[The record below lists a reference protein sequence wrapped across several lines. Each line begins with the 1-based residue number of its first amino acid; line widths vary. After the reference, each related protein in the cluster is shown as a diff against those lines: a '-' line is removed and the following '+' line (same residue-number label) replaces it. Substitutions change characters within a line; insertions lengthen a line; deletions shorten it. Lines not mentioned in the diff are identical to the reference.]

1 MLGTIVV
8 VLHVV
13 SVFMLISGT
22 TGRNL
27 IWMHI
32 RNSRDLDTVH
42 KFLELAE
49 NFDTRLV
56 RPGSGLILLTGLLAA
71 WLRGWPILGFLQGA
85 GSNWVLAALAL
96 YLTFIPLVTLLFI
109 PKMKVRQRALEGAL
123 AKGEIT
129 PELTAA
135 INDRALYLGR
145 VYELATVVVFT
156 WLMIAKPF

>member
-1 MLGTIVV
+1 MLGILVV
-8 VLHVV
+8 VLHVM
-13 SVFMLISGT
+13 SVFMLISGSV
-22 TGRNL
+22 GRNL

-32 RNSRDLDTVH
+32 RKSRDLGTVH
-42 KFLELAE
+42 KFLDLAD
-49 NFDTRLV
+49 NFETRLV

-96 YLTFIPLVTLLFI
+96 YLTFIPLVTLLFL
-109 PKMKVRQRALEGAL
+109 PKSKIRQRALEGAL

-135 INDRALYLGR
+135 VNDRALYLGR

>member
-1 MLGTIVV
+1 MVGTVVV
-8 VLHVV
+8 VLHVL
-13 SVFMLISGT
+13 SVFMLISGS

-27 IWMHI
+27 IWMHV
-32 RNSRDLDTVH
+32 RNSKDLDTVH
-42 KFLELAE
+42 KYLDLAE

-56 RPGSGLILLTGLLAA
+56 RPGSALILLTGLAAA

-85 GSNWVLAALAL
+85 GSNWVLAAIAL
-96 YLTFIPLVTLLFI
+96 YLTFIPLVTLLFL
-109 PKMKVRQRALEGAL
+109 PKMKIRERALAGAL

-135 INDRALYLGR
+135 VNDRALYLGR